1 MEPPTRRTSCPD
13 FFKGCHQFTTIY
25 YALVQLDLKP
35 AWLLSLAAI
44 ALIGT
49 GCSGISTSHSVSPA
63 TFLLPGF
70 FGQTSPA
77 PATTPADPAGESIQT
92 LARSN

>member
-1 MEPPTRRTSCPD
+1 LALFKSCHRFDPT
-13 FFKGCHQFTTIY
+13 Y
-25 YALVQLDLKP
+25 YVLVQLDLKP

-44 ALIGT
+44 VLIGT
-49 GCSGISTSHSVSPA
+49 GCSGISTTHSVSPA

-70 FGQTSPA
+70 FGQTPPAPAVSPA
-77 PATTPADPAGESIQT
+77 PLPAAESVQT